1 MEYKLFT
8 DYITLQ
14 ALLKKAGLI
23 QSGGAVKIF
32 LEETTV
38 LFNGQ
43 IEKRRG
49 KKIRVG
55 DVITIPQDNI
65 TITIAEPNEAEK
77 IKYEKEQAEKKRVAD
92 LVKTLNQK
100 NKRRQKNT
108 HKAANKKATSANSDK
123 PVRFPGM

>member
-23 QSGGAVKIF
+23 QSGGAVKLF

-55 DVITIPQDNI
+55 DVVTIPQDNI
-65 TITIAEPNEAEK
+65 TITIAEPDEAEK
-77 IKYEKEQAEKKRVAD
+77 IKYEKEQEEKKRVAD